1 MRTVLGRLVPATLL
15 LFMTQAHAQDEE
27 GFSGRVAFGYLAT
40 SGNTDNENMSGNF
53 DLGWNYAPWHHSL
66 KGAAVR
72 ASSDGIDTAEAYS
85 LDWQTDYDFN
95 DTTYAFGLIAGNKDE
110 FSGYDQQI
118 REVVGY
124 GKRLIDTDV
133 HKLNAEI
140 GGGARQADLR
150 DGASQDEA
158 ILRLSGDYLWNISET
173 SEFTQTLSIEG
184 GSDNTFTEAVTKL
197 TAQIRGSFSV
207 ILSYTIRNNSDV
219 PVGTEKTD
227 TFTAVALEYTF

>member
-1 MRTVLGRLVPATLL
+1 MLLVSLC
-15 LFMTQAHAQDEE
+15 AHAQDEE
-27 GFSGRVAFGYLAT
+27 GFSGRAAFGYLAT
-40 SGNTDNENMSGNF
+40 SGNTDNKTMSTSF
-53 DLGWNYAPWHHSL
+53 DLGWHYAPRHHSL

-72 ASSDGIDTAEAYS
+72 ASSSGVDTAEAYS
-85 LDWQTDYDFN
+85 LDWQTGYNFN
-95 DTTYAFGLIAGNKDE
+95 DTTYAFGLIAWNKDK

-124 GKRLIDTDV
+124 GKRLINTDV
-133 HKLNAEI
+133 HQLNGEI

-150 DGASQDEA
+150 DGASQDEP
-158 ILRLSGDYLWNISET
+158 ILHLSGNYLWNISET
-173 SEFTQTLSIEG
+173 AKFTQTLSIEG

-197 TAQIRGSFSV
+197 TAQIRGRFSV
-207 ILSYTIRNNSDV
+207 IFSYTIRNNSDV